1 MLRCIHRHE
10 TDPHFNL
17 AAEEYF
23 LKSALM
29 DTIMIWRN
37 EPSVI
42 IGKHQNTSREI
53 NHSFIEL
60 FNLPVV
66 RRITGGGS
74 VYHDLGN
81 INFSYIYSNRKE
93 NLIDFE
99 FFTRPIIL
107 FLHELG
113 LSASFEGKNNIV
125 VDGLKVSGNS
135 AHIHRNKV
143 LHHGTLLFNTDLEK
157 LEAALASHDDYYKD
171 KSVRSIRS
179 KVANIY
185 GLLEYRISVE
195 DFINLF
201 KAFITKN
208 SINVYFDELNAE
220 ENEAIRKLGEE
231 KYKLKQWNYGYS
243 PDYKFENEW
252 MIRDQKHSV
261 ELHVK
266 EGMIIQ
272 CKITGHE
279 KNTNFFNEIAKQLT
293 GILHE
298 KKSVTESLKKLT
310 FADENMDRMKNY
322 LIQSLF

>member
-1 MLRCIHRHE
+1 MLRCIQRHE

-17 AAEEYF
+17 AAEEYL
-23 LKSALM
+23 LKNALE
-29 DTIMIWRN
+29 DTIMIWQN

-53 NHSFIEL
+53 NHTFIES

-66 RRITGGGS
+66 RRITGGGT

-81 INFSYIYSNRKE
+81 INFSYIYTNRNE
-93 NLIDFE
+93 NLIDFK
-99 FFTRPIIL
+99 FFTRPIIR
-107 FLHELG
+107 FLQEIG

-157 LEAALASHDDYYKD
+157 LEAALAGHDDYYKD

-185 GLLEYRISVE
+185 DLLEDKISKE

-201 KAFITKN
+201 KAFINKN
-208 SINVYFDELNAE
+208 SINVYFDELNRE
-220 ENEAIRKLGEE
+220 ENEAIRKLAEE
-231 KYKLKQWNYGYS
+231 KYQSKQWNYGYS

-252 MIRDQKHSV
+252 ITRDQEFSV
-261 ELHVK
+261 ELYVK
-266 EGMIIQ
+266 DGMIMQ
-272 CKITGHE
+272 CKITGDE
-279 KNTNFFNEIAKQLT
+279 KDTNFLNDLAKQLP
-293 GILHE
+293 GVLHE
-298 KKSVTESLKKLT
+298 KYSVTESLKKLT
-310 FADENMDRMKNY
+310 FADEYKERMMNH